1 MNQKVDPFSGSDSTP
16 IFPLNLSMIVE
27 QIDRPNPVPW
37 MKLFNLTKRRKDT
50 GLLIFRNTDSGI
62 FYIKVNI
69 FFPESVAEKNVALSG
84 EFQRIV
90 QEIRNHLIEAYTV
103 DFDCI
108 LFSLFWYEFNFD
120 TGFGF

>member
-1 MNQKVDPFSGSDSTP
+1 M
-16 IFPLNLSMIVE
+16 
-27 QIDRPNPVPW
+27 
-37 MKLFNLTKRRKDT
+37 
-50 GLLIFRNTDSGI
+50 LIFRNTDSGI

>member
-1 MNQKVDPFSGSDSTP
+1 M
-16 IFPLNLSMIVE
+16 
-27 QIDRPNPVPW
+27 
-37 MKLFNLTKRRKDT
+37 
-50 GLLIFRNTDSGI
+50 LIFRNTDSGI

-108 LFSLFWYEFNFD
+108 LLSRFWYEFNFD
-120 TGFGF
+120 NGFGF

>member
-1 MNQKVDPFSGSDSTP
+1 MHQCQADSTTTNP
-16 IFPLNLSMIVE
+16 
-27 QIDRPNPVPW
+27 QIDGIATSKIG
-37 MKLFNLTKRRKDT
+37 MKKSFLFIA
-50 GLLIFRNTDSGI
+50 GNTDSGI

>member
-1 MNQKVDPFSGSDSTP
+1 M
-16 IFPLNLSMIVE
+16 
-27 QIDRPNPVPW
+27 
-37 MKLFNLTKRRKDT
+37 
-50 GLLIFRNTDSGI
+50 LIFRNTDSGI

-69 FFPESVAEKNVALSG
+69 FFLESVAEKNVALSG

-103 DFDCI
+103 DFDFI